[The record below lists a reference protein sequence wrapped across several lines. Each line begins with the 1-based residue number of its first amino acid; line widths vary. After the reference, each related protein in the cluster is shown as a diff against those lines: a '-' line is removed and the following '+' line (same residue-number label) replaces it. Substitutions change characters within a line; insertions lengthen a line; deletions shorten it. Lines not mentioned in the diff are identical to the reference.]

1 MQVKVQTTQN
11 VYIHYELASLG
22 ARIGA
27 YLIDGLIIVAY
38 IIAALIGY
46 FRLFSTTE
54 VWILIVLY
62 LPVMFYH
69 LVSELLMDGQS
80 IGKKQLSIKVIKLS
94 GTQPGL
100 GGYLLRWILRPVD
113 FLFYGSV
120 AILCIII
127 GGKGQ
132 RLGDLA
138 AGTTVI
144 NTKKKP
150 VLPNK
155 IALKESIQDDYE
167 PTFRQVSNLSQRDVQ
182 IIMEVLMAFRK
193 TGDLKAVAV
202 LADKTKKLLEID
214 TDLPPQE
221 FLQTVVKDYSHIT
234 ANA

>member
-1 MQVKVQTTQN
+1 MQVKVQTSQN

-27 YLIDGLIIVAY
+27 YLIDGLVMAAY

-46 FRLFSTTE
+46 FQLFSTQE
-54 VWILIVLY
+54 PWILLILYIPVL
-62 LPVMFYH
+62 FYH
-69 LVSELLMDGQS
+69 LLSELMMDGQS
-80 IGKKQLSIKVIKLS
+80 IGKKQLSIKVIKLD
-94 GTQPGL
+94 GTQPSL
-100 GGYLLRWILRPVD
+100 GSYLLRWILRPVD
-113 FLFYGSV
+113 FLFYGTA
-120 AILCIII
+120 AILCIVI

-155 IALKESIQDDYE
+155 NVLKEGINEDYE
-167 PTFRQVSNLSQRDVQ
+167 PTFRQVSRLSEGDVQ
-182 IIMEVLMAFRK
+182 IIMEVLSAYRK
-193 TGDLKAVAV
+193 TGDVKAVLM

-214 TDLPPQE
+214 TDLAPEQ
-221 FLQTVVKDYSHIT
+221 FLRLVVRDYSHLT

>member
-1 MQVKVQTTQN
+1 MQVKVQTSQN
-11 VYIHYELASLG
+11 VYIFYELASLG

-27 YLIDGLIIVAY
+27 YLIDGLIIAAY
-38 IIAALIGY
+38 IIAVLIGY
-46 FRLFSTTE
+46 FQLFNATE
-54 VWILIVLY
+54 LWTLLILY

-69 LVSELLMDGQS
+69 LFSELLMDGQS
-80 IGKKQLSIKVIKLS
+80 IGKKQLSIKVIKLD

-100 GGYLLRWILRPVD
+100 GNYLLRWILRPVD
-113 FLFYGSV
+113 FLFYGTA
-120 AILCIII
+120 AILCIVI

-155 IALKESIQDDYE
+155 SALKEGINEDYE
-167 PTFRQVSNLSQRDVQ
+167 PTFAQVSRLSAQDVQ
-182 IIMEVLMAFRK
+182 IIMEVLSAYRK
-193 TGDLKAVAV
+193 TGDVRPLMT
-202 LADKTKKLLEID
+202 LANKTKKLLEIQ
-214 TDLPPQE
+214 TDLTPDR
-221 FLQTVVKDYSHIT
+221 FLHTVVKDYSHIT

>member
-1 MQVKVQTTQN
+1 MQVKVQTSQN
-11 VYIHYELASLG
+11 VYIFYELASLG

-27 YLIDGLIIVAY
+27 YLIDGLIMAAY
-38 IIAALIGY
+38 LIAVFIG
-46 FRLFSTTE
+46 FLRLLNPEEF
-54 VWILIVLY
+54 WILLILY

-80 IGKKQLSIKVIKLS
+80 IGKKQLSIKVIKLD
-94 GTQPGL
+94 GTQPSL
-100 GGYLLRWILRPVD
+100 GSYLLRWILRPVD
-113 FLFYGSV
+113 FLFYGAG
-120 AILCIII
+120 AILCIVI

-144 NTKKKP
+144 NTKRKP

-155 IALKESIQDDYE
+155 SALKEGINEDYQ
-167 PTFRQVSNLSQRDVQ
+167 PTFAQVSRLNGKDVQ
-182 IIMEVLMAFRK
+182 IIMEVLSAYRK
-193 TGDLKAVAV
+193 TGDVRPVMILS
-202 LADKTKKLLEID
+202 DKTKKLLEIE
-214 TDLPPQE
+214 TDLTPDR

>member
-1 MQVKVQTTQN
+1 MQVKVQTSQN

-27 YLIDGLIIVAY
+27 YLIDGLIMAAY

-46 FRLFSTTE
+46 FQLFGDAE
-54 VWILIVLY
+54 PWILLIFY
-62 LPVMFYH
+62 IPVMLYH
-69 LVSELLMDGQS
+69 LVSELSMDGQS
-80 IGKKQLSIKVIKLS
+80 IGKKQLSIKVIKLD

-100 GGYLLRWILRPVD
+100 GSYLLRWILRPVD
-113 FLFYGSV
+113 FLFYGAT
-120 AILCIII
+120 AILCIVI

-150 VLPNK
+150 VMPNK
-155 IALKESIQDDYE
+155 NVLKEGIKEDYE
-167 PTFRQVSNLSQRDVQ
+167 PTFRQVTKLSEQDVQ
-182 IIMEVLMAFRK
+182 IIMEVLTAYRK
-193 TGDLKAVAV
+193 TGDVRAVET
-202 LADKTKKLLEID
+202 LTEKTRQLLEVN
-214 TDLPPQE
+214 TDLPPVK
-221 FLQTVVKDYSHIT
+221 FLHTVVKDYSHIT